1 MMKGTTMDSGPADGA
16 ALDGGQN
23 RIPVSALLTD
33 PVATAR
39 RQLLHLARTPQT
51 AIGTLTSPIL
61 FLVLFRYVFGGA
73 IPVPGISYVDYIV
86 PAMLVQ
92 NLVFM
97 GFTSAT
103 GLAQDATAGILD
115 RYRSLPTPRVTLL
128 AGRAAADL
136 LMQATAGAITVA
148 TGLVIGFRFRGGLGG
163 TVAGLG
169 MVLLIGLSLFTVF
182 AAMGLWTRNPETV
195 QSMTPPFFL
204 LLFVSSGFIPI
215 ATLPGWL
222 RGFARD
228 QPVTVFTNT
237 VRGLLD
243 GPAAE
248 RVIGSATGHEVV
260 VCLIWCAGMALVG
273 GGLAL
278 RAYRRL

>member
-1 MMKGTTMDSGPADGA
+1 MSIVTASANAAGGESGDSHA
-16 ALDGGQN
+16 N
-23 RIPVSALLTD
+23 RIPASALLTD
-33 PVATAR
+33 PLATAR

-51 AIGTLTSPIL
+51 AISALTSPIL
-61 FLVLFRYVFGGA
+61 FLTLFRYVFGGA

-92 NLVFM
+92 NLIFM
-97 GFTSAT
+97 GFTSAA

-128 AGRAAADL
+128 AGRALADL
-136 LMQATAGAITVA
+136 LMAATATVITLA
-148 TGLVIGFRFRGGLGG
+148 TGLVIGFRFHAGLGS
-163 TVAGLG
+163 TLAAFG

-204 LLFVSSGFIPI
+204 LLFVSSGFIPV

-222 RGFARD
+222 QGFARN
-228 QPVTVFTNT
+228 QPVTIFTNT

-243 GPAAE
+243 GSAAD
-248 RVIGSATGHEVV
+248 RVIGTGTGHDVV
-260 VCLIWCAGMALVG
+260 VCLIWCVGMALVG